1 MNLTTKAHI
10 GVLVTNVFFAMNLG
24 LVKFISPSLI
34 GPFGLNIFRVGI
46 SLVFFWTLWAF
57 SGQSAKIK
65 KADLG
70 RFVLCGITGVA
81 INQLLFVK
89 GLTLTSTIHAALL
102 MLCTPLLITVF
113 AFWFLK
119 EKFTLLKLIGLS
131 LGVGGALLLILS
143 KDHSGTASLK
153 GDLLILINAISYA
166 IYFVLAKPLMQTYS
180 PLQVIRWVF
189 SLGFIVMIPFGLSD
203 VLAVNWAN
211 FNWEAYAAL
220 GSIIFCGTF
229 LAYSFNAYGLK
240 HLGAAI
246 TGSYIYTQPIF
257 AAILS
262 AIFLKE
268 GFSWEKLLA
277 GTLIFTGVFLASRKE
292 SFSKLFVSRS
302 NN

>member
-1 MNLTTKAHI
+1 MKLTTKAHI
-10 GVLVTNVFFAMNLG
+10 GVLATNIFFAMNLG

-46 SLVFFWTLWAF
+46 SLIFFWTLWLF

-65 KADLG
+65 KADIG

-102 MLCTPLLITVF
+102 MLCTPLLITIF

-119 EKFTLLKLIGLS
+119 ERVTLIKLIGLS
-131 LGVGGALLLILS
+131 LGIGGALLLILS
-143 KDHSGTASLK
+143 RDYSGTASLK

-166 IYFVLAKPLMQTYS
+166 IYFVLAKPLMQNYS

-189 SLGFIVMIPFGLSD
+189 TLGFIVMLPFGISD
-203 VLAVNWAN
+203 VVAVNWSN
-211 FNWEAYAAL
+211 FHWGSYVAL
-220 GSIIFCGTF
+220 ASIIFCGTF

-240 HLGAAI
+240 HLGAGI

-257 AAILS
+257 AAIIS

-268 GFSWEKLLA
+268 GFSLDKLMA

-292 SFSKLFVSRS
+292 SFSKLFEFHSR
-302 NN
+302 N